1 MTIIQNGQ
9 GLEIAV
15 PPGQSIA
22 VASLTGTYSATL
34 LDGAGRGVLASASA
48 GGATYGP
55 YPAGAT
61 LRVKAGVDSCV
72 AYDVGAQPVAA
83 ANPVVRY
90 STDADGNV
98 SGLIAPNGDAP
109 RLFDVFAIGGDDAD
123 EATQF
128 AKDAIANTPR
138 LVFRAGVEY
147 PINDTILV
155 PSNREVV
162 IERGAIIKAV
172 AGGPRGTSTFPI
184 FLNENATSLPVSV
197 ESITPSLFGHHLVMC
212 EVEFRSPHGIT
223 SDFVQIKGDGRNIYN
238 GIWPI
243 YDKPTPTSVRF
254 FMSIAGGSTLVPPAA
269 AVEGVSTSQTV
280 ANPGV
285 FTQNGHE
292 YVAGQAVQL
301 GGSVPGGFAAGT
313 VYYVI
318 KAGLTATTYQL
329 ADSPFAASGKQVT
342 VSAATTVTPM
352 LIGAAAD
359 GNISII
365 GGGTLDMQ
373 YGTQPFTASND
384 WHDHAVILRRV
395 RAPRVDLAVRAARK
409 YCVMMQDV
417 WHPHVLGLE
426 GDTGSDGV
434 HVYGPAWNPLIENV
448 RGTFGDDPAVFQPV
462 DGYMYPQYML
472 GTGFDLG
479 GDFHGGTMRNIRPRH
494 SHNTAAAVIYPNGN
508 LGGGADAVIYRMRGQ
523 ILIDGVGI
531 ETPDVYNGQDFQG
544 WDAVGVGNGY
554 VSVAG
559 RIDSLVIRNVYGATR
574 LNNDGGGTSLDI
586 GAVSFYDLTG
596 DLFYGDGCQIDV
608 NYANIDQ
615 LTINGARHSPFSGG
629 GLVTLQGSNAV
640 IGALNFVGTQAG
652 NPAATGTCY
661 LLQTVGAP
669 SVKEINFDNIRL
681 SANGQ
686 ALGPGS
692 FTGTPIVNFKGGGG
706 DGYKV
711 LVEQDNNTRSLDIN
725 IFGFKST
732 SPTVGMFNF
741 YGSDAGKTA
750 NVKLRVSG
758 LIYSANVFAN
768 ITGANFS
775 VFNPDGSMPVDI
787 TTLTRTVAQTA
798 VHSGATTAGT
808 IIAGNLAIC
817 DATNAALSWKQLSN
831 TALVY

>member
-1 MTIIQNGQ
+1 MGQLTNNGLILPGFRGDESDDVNNWPVIDQMLSGTHPTVRIARLDAGGQ
-9 GLEIAV
+9 G
-15 PPGQSIA
+15 SN
-22 VASLTGTYSATL
+22 GTPSQVTQQLQEAINT
-34 LDGAGRGVLASASA
+34 
-48 GGATYGP
+48 
-55 YPAGAT
+55 
-61 LRVKAGVDSCV
+61 
-72 AYDVGAQPVAA
+72 QP
-83 ANPVVRY
+83 
-90 STDADGNV
+90 S
-98 SGLIAPNGDAP
+98 
-109 RLFDVFAIGGDDAD
+109 
-123 EATQF
+123 
-128 AKDAIANTPR
+128 
-138 LVFRAGVEY
+138 LVFRSGHTY
-147 PINDTILV
+147 LINDTITV
-155 PSNREVV
+155 PADREIIV
-162 IERGAIIKAV
+162 ERGALVRAV
-172 AGGPRGTSTFPI
+172 TGGTRGSKTFPI
-184 FLNENATSLPVSV
+184 FKNANAESVPVPV
-197 ESITPSLFGHHLVMC
+197 VSITPELFGHHLVMC
-212 EVEFRSPHGIT
+212 TVEFETAHAIT
-223 SDFVQIKGDGRNIYN
+223 SNYVQIKGDGRNIYN

-243 YDKPTPTSVRF
+243 HDKPSATSVRF
-254 FMSIAGGSTLVPPAA
+254 LMSIAGGSNLIPPSA
-269 AVEGVSTSQTV
+269 AVEGVATSQTV

-285 FTQNGHE
+285 FTQAAHG
-292 YVAGQAVQL
+292 YVAGQPVKIYENA
-301 GGSVPGGFAAGT
+301 PGGFTLGKT
-313 VYYVI
+313 YYVI
-318 KAGLTATTYQL
+318 KTGLTANTYQL
-329 ADSPFAASGKQVT
+329 AESPFSSTGKQVT
-342 VSAATTVTPM
+342 SSEIASVAPLLM
-352 LIGAAAD
+352 GAAAD
-359 GNISII
+359 GNISIV
-365 GGGTLDMQ
+365 GGGVLDMQ
-373 YGTQPFTASND
+373 YGAQPFEESND

-395 RAPRVDLAVRAARK
+395 RAPYIDLSVRAARK

-434 HVYGPAWNPLIENV
+434 HIYGPAWNPLIENV

-531 ETPDVYNGQDFQG
+531 ETPDGYNGQDFQG

-554 VSVAG
+554 VQVAG

-586 GAVSFYDLTG
+586 GSVSFYDLTG

-615 LTINGARHSPFSGG
+615 LTVNGARHSPLSGG

-661 LLQTVGAP
+661 LLQTAGAP
-669 SVKEINFDNIRL
+669 SVKEVNFDNIRL

-711 LVEQDNNTRSLDIN
+711 LIEQDNNTRSLDIN

-741 YGSDAGKTA
+741 YGADAGKTA

-758 LIYSANVFAN
+758 LVYSANVFAN
-768 ITGANFS
+768 MNGANFS

-787 TTLTRTVAQTA
+787 TKLVRTAAQTA
-798 VHSGATTAGT
+798 VHNGATAAGT
-808 IIAGNLAIC
+808 IVANNLTIC
-817 DATNAALSWKQLSN
+817 DATNAANSWKQVSD
-831 TALVY
+831 TSKSY